1 MTKIA
6 REMLKE
12 AREQYNPETNEGA
25 AYLMEAYLF
34 YLEETRKLD
43 KKFERVNQI
52 FEENK

>member
-12 AREQYNPETNEGA
+12 ARENYNPVTGEGA
-25 AYLMEAYLF
+25 GYLMEAYLF

-52 FEENK
+52 FDKN